1 MSATV
6 SIHQG
11 KLEGDEQNGLFV
23 FKGIP
28 FAAPPVGARRWLP
41 PEKPAP
47 WAGVRDARRF
57 GAVAP
62 QNKLMLTALS
72 AMVVDGEQSEDCLTL
87 NVWTSALDGKRRP
100 VMVWIHGGAFTIG
113 SGSQPIYDGSVLAR
127 RGDVVLVTV
136 NYRLGPLGYLRLADV
151 TGGKIPSSGSEGML
165 DQVAALEWV
174 RDNIAEFAGDPGNVT
189 IFGESAGG
197 MSVGTLLAMPAARG
211 LFHKAIPQSGACHTG
226 APVARANRTA
236 ERVLSKLRVQPGDAA
251 AIRALTPAQLLT
263 GTLLEDGV
271 TTDPELGMAYQP
283 VIDGTFVPRA
293 AIEMVADGS
302 ASGVAVM
309 VGSTLEEWKLFSMMD
324 PSLHKLD
331 RAGLGARM
339 SRRLTAEAADGV
351 IDSTR
356 TPALSVARRSRPP
369 ICSPR
374 SDQPHF
380 RIPGIRL
387 AQVQP
392 RHDARVYSY
401 LFTWPSPA
409 MGGALGSCHA
419 LELGF
424 VFGTNQMPGMAAF
437 AGTGPT
443 AEKLATHMQDA
454 WLAFAKSGDPSNES
468 TGEWRRYDEANR
480 ATMIFGATTK
490 LEDAPA
496 TKNAAPGKESPTRSS
511 ARSKI
516 PRPFTGEETAASRP
530 QVRVPRIR
538 LIRSRSSRR
547 LRRRWLAARSFR
559 VRRLPS
565 INRLQPLLPETGA

>member
-6 SIHQG
+6 SIRQG
-11 KLEGDEQNGLFV
+11 KLESDEQNGLFV

-41 PEKPAP
+41 PEKPAS
-47 WAGVRDARRF
+47 WTGIRDARRF

-62 QNKLMLTALS
+62 QNKMMLTALS

-87 NVWTSALDGKRRP
+87 NVWTPALDGKRRP

-113 SGSQPIYDGSVLAR
+113 SGSQSLYDGSVLAR
-127 RGDVVLVTV
+127 RGNVVLVTV
-136 NYRLGPLGYLRLADV
+136 NYRLGPLGFIRLAEV
-151 TGGKIPSSGSEGML
+151 TGGKIPASGNEGML

-174 RDNIAEFAGDPGNVT
+174 RDNIAEFGGDPGNVT

-197 MSVGTLLAMPAARG
+197 MSVGTLLAMPTARG

-236 ERVLSKLRVQPGDAA
+236 ERVLSRLHIQPGDAA
-251 AIRALTPAQLLT
+251 AIRALTPAQLLK
-263 GTLLEDGV
+263 GTMLDDGV
-271 TTDPELGMAYQP
+271 TPDPELGMAYQP
-283 VIDGTFVPRA
+283 VIDGTLVPRA

-309 VGSTLEEWKLFSMMD
+309 VGSTLEEWKLFSLMD

-339 SRRLTAEAADGV
+339 SRRLTAEAADAV
-351 IDSTR
+351 IDSYAKAR
-356 TPALSVARRSRPP
+356 AQRGEAVTPAELFTAIETDRV
-369 ICSPR
+369 
-374 SDQPHF
+374 F
-380 RIPGIRL
+380 RIPGVRL

-424 VFGTNQMPGMAAF
+424 VFGTNNIPGMTAF
-437 AGTGPT
+437 AGTGPA
-443 AEKLATHMQDA
+443 AEKLATQMQDA
-454 WLAFAKSGDPSNES
+454 WLAFARSGDPSNES
-468 TGEWRRYDEANR
+468 TGLWKPYNEAHR
-480 ATMIFGATTK
+480 ATMIFGANTK
-490 LEDAPA
+490 LEEAPRDEERRA
-496 TKNAAPGKESPTRSS
+496 WDGVPD
-511 ARSKI
+511 KI
-516 PRPFTGEETAASRP
+516 FGS
-530 QVRVPRIR
+530 
-538 LIRSRSSRR
+538 L
-547 LRRRWLAARSFR
+547 
-559 VRRLPS
+559 
-565 INRLQPLLPETGA
+565 

>member
-11 KLEGDEQNGLFV
+11 KLEGDEQGGLLV

-28 FAAPPVGARRWLP
+28 FAAPPVGAFRWLAP
-41 PEKPAP
+41 QKPAS
-47 WAGVRDARRF
+47 WTGVRDARRF
-57 GAVAP
+57 NPVAP
-62 QNKLMLTALS
+62 QNRMMLTALS

-87 NVWTSALDGKRRP
+87 NVWTPAHDGKRRP

-113 SGSQPIYDGSVLAR
+113 SGSQSLYDGSVLAR

-136 NYRLGPLGYLRLADV
+136 NYRLGPLGFLRLADV
-151 TGGKIPSSGSEGML
+151 TDGKIPSTGSEGML

-174 RDNIAEFAGDPGNVT
+174 RDNIAEFGGDPGNVT

-226 APVARANRTA
+226 APATRANRTA
-236 ERVLSKLRVQPGDAA
+236 ERVLSRLRVQPGDTA

-263 GTLLEDGV
+263 GTLLDDGK
-271 TTDPELGMAYQP
+271 TPDPELGMAYQP
-283 VIDGTFVPRA
+283 CIDGTHVPRA

-309 VGSTLEEWKLFSMMD
+309 VGSTLEEWKLFSLMD

-339 SRRLTAEAADGV
+339 SRRLTADAADRV
-351 IDSTR
+351 IDSYAKAR
-356 TPALSVARRSRPP
+356 AARGESVTPADLFTAIETDRV
-369 ICSPR
+369 
-374 SDQPHF
+374 F
-380 RIPGIRL
+380 RIPGVRL

-392 RHDARVYSY
+392 RHDHETRVYSY

-409 MGGALGSCHA
+409 MGGVLGSCHA

-424 VFGTNQMPGMAAF
+424 VFGTNQAPGMAAF
-437 AGTGPT
+437 AGTGPA
-443 AEKLATHMQDA
+443 AEKLATQMQDA
-454 WLAFAKSGDPSNES
+454 WLAFARSGDPSNES
-468 TGEWRRYDEANR
+468 TGEWKRYDEALR
-480 ATMIFGATTK
+480 ATMIFGASTK
-490 LEDAPA
+490 LENAP
-496 TKNAAPGKESPTRSS
+496 RD
-511 ARSKI
+511 
-516 PRPFTGEETAASRP
+516 EERRAWDGIED
-530 QVRVPRIR
+530 RIFGS
-538 LIRSRSSRR
+538 L
-547 LRRRWLAARSFR
+547 
-559 VRRLPS
+559 
-565 INRLQPLLPETGA
+565 